1 MNPLDWSGPQGPL
14 DVLLRFAG
22 GALVLIV
29 LSTVVFGALG
39 GDEPADAVAAPT
51 PSPSVVFTEPTGTQQ
66 PSSPTT
72 SEPPAST
79 PATEP
84 TTTDQPTTTEE
95 PNEPTDPLDPAAISI
110 QVLDGVLTDGGES
123 MRQVAQ
129 ALRDQG
135 YNVIAEN
142 RARQPYE
149 QTTVFYTAGYQAQ
162 AEQVAAAIGAS
173 AVEQQPG
180 NLSQQVQVHIVVA
193 DD

>member
-1 MNPLDWSGPQGPL
+1 MNPLDWSGPDGPL

-29 LSTVVFGALG
+29 LSTVIFGALG

-51 PSPSVVFTEPTGTQQ
+51 SSPTVPATDPTGTQQ
-66 PSSPTT
+66 PST
-72 SEPPAST
+72 PPSST
-79 PATEP
+79 EQPSTPPATEP
-84 TTTDQPTTTEE
+84 TATD
-95 PNEPTDPLDPAAISI
+95 EPTGTDDPLDPASISI
-110 QVLDGVLTDGGES
+110 QVLDGVLTDDGET
-123 MRQVAQ
+123 MRQLAQ

-135 YNVIAEN
+135 YNVVAEN

-149 QTTVFYTAGYQAQ
+149 QTTVFYTDGYQAQ

-173 AVEQQPG
+173 AVDQQPG
-180 NLSQQVQVHIVVA
+180 NLSEEVQIHIVVA

>member
-39 GDEPADAVAAPT
+39 GEEPADAVAAPT
-51 PSPSVVFTEPTGTQQ
+51 PSPSVPVTEPTGTQQ
-66 PSSPTT
+66 PSTPPTVT
-72 SEPPAST
+72 EPPAST

-84 TTTDQPTTTEE
+84 TTTD
-95 PNEPTDPLDPAAISI
+95 EPTDAGTSDPLDPAAISI
-110 QVLDGVLTDGGES
+110 QVLDGVLTDNGEA
-123 MRQVAQ
+123 MGQLAQ

-180 NLSQQVQVHIVVA
+180 NLSEEVQVHIVVA